1 MGLFLLL
8 VSVVYCMV
16 GLSLSQVDPCITNLG
31 LIPNLERRVSGYTL
45 AEDEIELCDQYL
57 VAGWYLLGNYTLS
70 SQAIPCGTVFSWY
83 RTGQLPQT
91 VEEGA
96 IDVDLCMAHGQEL
109 CIETMTVEL
118 QLCPQ
123 NVYAFLATD
132 LWDCP
137 SAYCVEERSD
147 TLSTGI
153 GSPCSTDTDCAQIQ
167 GSQCVNNTCMCNNTG
182 VYDNKTRTCN
192 VTTEIESSCSTDTD
206 CAQIQ
211 GSHCVNNICMCNNT
225 GVYDNRTRSCNVT
238 TGIGSPCST
247 DTDCAQTQG
256 SHCVNNT
263 CMCNN
268 TGVYDTHTRTCDV
281 MPLFSYGNSAGDVT
295 LNTEDGCSEALVFPP
310 GIPVDGSKYTNLYVC
325 KNGFITLGS
334 PYNNPNPPRGS
345 FGSGRAVI
353 APFYTSMRDG
363 NVFYRHI
370 DGTANPSLIFVND
383 VLFAETLLSRFR
395 GTKEFTTK
403 FALFVTWKNMHPI
416 QSIFIMDKTSTFQL
430 VLLSDGV
437 DTFTFFVYG
446 HGMMTWEAYK
456 SIDVDIWVG
465 ISNTGNVVFQHPY
478 SYTTSLLR
486 LDQTTLFKG
495 LNGLIVNWLTRNKVT
510 PHNYAVECFDWYNK
524 NVENKTHFESM
535 TNYLPG
541 CPCSIDVLKNDPHFS
556 HIIKTVGNV
565 SCVDIL
571 PDISKGVGGK
581 SCCYDSK
588 SQQWTNEIGRAGGY
602 YTYHP
607 KTHPKEHTLN
617 DQIPKDIC
625 CIKSNL
631 CNLYY
636 ELRPPGECY
645 KKVPFD
651 IAASW
656 GDPHFLTL
664 DGKQFIFNG
673 LGEYILLDMKNGDVA
688 VTLQARTE
696 RAVRKNGEL
705 SEATVFVAF
714 AAFDSFNASF
724 HVEVNNDKDG
734 IIIYGNGIDLTNL
747 YKRSDS
753 SNNAFEYDGKNEGLS
768 ILKLRKSKERKQNEN
783 KTDVEETVE
792 LSFHR
797 SNVTFQITPTN
808 GLLAL
813 RTMVSNQYRN
823 KTRGLLGNFDE
834 ISENDFITP
843 NDEILS
849 PNMTE
854 RDIFY
859 YGQLWEIHENN
870 SAFFY
875 QDQTSHN
882 DFQNASFVPR
892 FLDEADPKLVH
903 NASIFCQGM
912 DDIAC
917 LFDYVFTENADIAEA
932 TRQTAIETEVTM
944 TEISRTIPKVR
955 GCGVLRIDAGLEAEC
970 TLSFDEN
977 IVQFEFIDNIYSNA
991 TYDQTSTTLRYIYFP
1006 GNPED
1011 NLRFIVTTADGGK
1024 SQVISVPIVLCSG
1037 CSGHG
1042 ECASETDLRED
1053 QSSLFQYLR
1062 CQCYPQYEGLDC
1074 ENDFDGCAVS
1084 PCSLGRTCEDIPA
1097 GSHNS
1102 TGPAYTC
1109 SPCPDGYLDNGS
1121 ECIDINECE
1130 LVNGCEQICI
1140 NTDGSYICD
1149 CDKGF
1154 RISYDLQKC
1163 LDINECDESLHNC
1176 SHLCENIRGGFKC
1189 VCHSGYM
1196 FEVSSWGCIADS
1208 AVTLSCTD
1216 IDCSQAEGCTV
1227 NSVNE
1232 STCFCLDGYVF
1243 DRDTNTCVDI
1253 DECTIGVCP
1262 HDCVNHNGS
1271 FQCKCHRGY
1280 KLTDV
1285 TKCTECDAPFYGD
1298 DCGNMCDCSPNGMD
1312 RCDPGKGC
1320 ICRVGWHG
1328 PKCEDDVNECE
1339 NVISS
1344 CAEPYTECGNTI
1356 GSFICKCIDG
1366 YEKSSDSL
1374 CVDTDEC
1381 ADPLQNNCSHVCLN
1395 TAGGYTCECDEGYT
1409 DDGIHCKDID
1419 ECELGTSGC
1428 DQLCENHQGAFNCYC
1443 YFGYRLNDDRQTCK
1457 EVENPCESLSNL
1469 TCNHYCVVKD
1479 ASAACQCWPGFSLQ
1493 EDKQTC
1499 ADINE
1504 CEDDDLNTCSDKT
1517 SCKNVPGSFLC
1528 DCQVGSK
1535 LENDGR
1541 TCTACDEFHFGKN
1554 CSESCHC
1561 VNGECDSITG
1571 CKCFPGWRGVDCIID
1586 LDECSMANNCTGE
1599 TVCSNTAGSYACA
1612 CKSGF
1617 KLEEDICHDINECAD
1632 NSLNTCDQ
1640 ICNNTNGSYDCEC
1653 YEGYIFDGSMR
1664 KCKDIDECYQ
1674 GLVCDHN
1681 CLNTNGHFICSCRQ
1695 GFKLDLNDR
1704 KSCIAKQLCEDEDH
1718 CPENSTCVI
1727 ENKNASCVCNKGFQ
1741 SSSNTNVTCSDI
1753 DECLMEP
1760 SLCSQQCHNVKGSFY
1775 CFCDTG
1781 YRLQQDARTCTA
1793 CEEGYYG
1800 ENCNTKCQC
1809 VSENTDT
1816 CDGTTGECRCLQE
1829 WDGDAC
1835 DMDVNECN
1843 TSLNICP
1850 LRSQCKNLQGG
1861 FLCECD
1867 IGFEMT
1873 ADRQCKEC
1881 DVNYFGKNCASL
1893 CGCREDDTQLSC
1905 DNIGG
1910 QCLCKPGY
1918 GLSLEGNI
1926 RCSMC
1931 TYNTYGVNC
1940 SETCPCNLTNS
1951 QQMQQSCDPV
1961 VGTCMCNKMWEGS
1974 TCNQDLDECSTP
1986 NICGTSDD
1994 KGCHN
1999 IKGGYVCDCR
2009 RGYHMVN
2016 NSCVKD
2022 TQNHTSQVIPKSS
2035 ERVFLFTH
2043 EIIIYVALP
2052 TSEDLEVIAT
2062 YNEVEQN
2069 VKDSLYTFHSEFT
2082 DANITIFIH
2091 DIRRGSLLVNY
2102 TVALETREENGDQ
2115 ARADL
2120 VAAFVALGNNATI
2133 VYDGQNVS
2141 TFSDYASDIC
2151 EVYENAFGKCEADLE
2166 CVVEN
2171 GLPECRQT
2179 ERGVPWNLVIGA
2191 AVGGAAFLI
2200 LLIIFVAC
2208 IIKIRTSV
2216 QRKKMRKG
2224 YDTPEPHGPGFAHNF
2239 SNSKIWNKTTQKD
2252 ATTEAAETTATEI
2265 TEAAETTAAAES
2277 AKTTTL

>member
-1 MGLFLLL
+1 MCNNTG
-8 VSVVYCMV
+8 VY
-16 GLSLSQVDPCITNLG
+16 D
-31 LIPNLERRVSGYTL
+31 
-45 AEDEIELCDQYL
+45 
-57 VAGWYLLGNYTLS
+57 NYT
-70 SQAIPCGTVFSWY
+70 
-83 RTGQLPQT
+83 RTCDVSQLPQT

-137 SAYCVEERSD
+137 SAYCV
-147 TLSTGI
+147 
-153 GSPCSTDTDCAQIQ
+153 A
-167 GSQCVNNTCMCNNTG
+167 
-182 VYDNKTRTCN
+182 
-192 VTTEIESSCSTDTD
+192 TEIESSCSTDTD

-225 GVYDNRTRSCNVT
+225 G
-238 TGIGSPCST
+238 
-247 DTDCAQTQG
+247 
-256 SHCVNNT
+256 
-263 CMCNN
+263 
-268 TGVYDTHTRTCDV
+268 
-281 MPLFSYGNSAGDVT
+281 
-295 LNTEDGCSEALVFPP
+295 
-310 GIPVDGSKYTNLYVC
+310 
-325 KNGFITLGS
+325 
-334 PYNNPNPPRGS
+334 
-345 FGSGRAVI
+345 
-353 APFYTSMRDG
+353 
-363 NVFYRHI
+363 
-370 DGTANPSLIFVND
+370 
-383 VLFAETLLSRFR
+383 
-395 GTKEFTTK
+395 
-403 FALFVTWKNMHPI
+403 
-416 QSIFIMDKTSTFQL
+416 
-430 VLLSDGV
+430 
-437 DTFTFFVYG
+437 
-446 HGMMTWEAYK
+446 
-456 SIDVDIWVG
+456 
-465 ISNTGNVVFQHPY
+465 
-478 SYTTSLLR
+478 
-486 LDQTTLFKG
+486 
-495 LNGLIVNWLTRNKVT
+495 
-510 PHNYAVECFDWYNK
+510 
-524 NVENKTHFESM
+524 
-535 TNYLPG
+535 
-541 CPCSIDVLKNDPHFS
+541 
-556 HIIKTVGNV
+556 
-565 SCVDIL
+565 
-571 PDISKGVGGK
+571 

-859 YGQLWEIHENN
+859 YGEIHENN

-892 FLDEADPKLVH
+892 FLDEADPKL
-903 NASIFCQGM
+903 
-912 DDIAC
+912 
-917 LFDYVFTENADIAEA
+917 AE
-932 TRQTAIETEVTM
+932 
-944 TEISRTIPKVR
+944 P
-955 GCGVLRIDAGLEAEC
+955 
-970 TLSFDEN
+970 
-977 IVQFEFIDNIYSNA
+977 
-991 TYDQTSTTLRYIYFP
+991 FP
-1006 GNPED
+1006 
-1011 NLRFIVTTADGGK
+1011 RFIVTTADGGK

-1062 CQCYPQYEGLDC
+1062 CQCYPQYE
-1074 ENDFDGCAVS
+1074 
-1084 PCSLGRTCEDIPA
+1084 
-1097 GSHNS
+1097 
-1102 TGPAYTC
+1102 
-1109 SPCPDGYLDNGS
+1109 
-1121 ECIDINECE
+1121 DINECE

-1457 EVENPCESLSNL
+1457 E
-1469 TCNHYCVVKD
+1469 
-1479 ASAACQCWPGFSLQ
+1479 
-1493 EDKQTC
+1493 
-1499 ADINE
+1499 
-1504 CEDDDLNTCSDKT
+1504 DDDLNTCSDKT

-1664 KCKDIDECYQ
+1664 KCK
-1674 GLVCDHN
+1674 
-1681 CLNTNGHFICSCRQ
+1681 
-1695 GFKLDLNDR
+1695 
-1704 KSCIAKQLCEDEDH
+1704 AKQLCEDEDH

-2016 NSCVKD
+2016 NSCVK
-2022 TQNHTSQVIPKSS
+2022 

-2179 ERGVPWNLVIGA
+2179 ERA
-2191 AVGGAAFLI
+2191 
-2200 LLIIFVAC
+2200 
-2208 IIKIRTSV
+2208 
-2216 QRKKMRKG
+2216 
-2224 YDTPEPHGPGFAHNF
+2224 
-2239 SNSKIWNKTTQKD
+2239 